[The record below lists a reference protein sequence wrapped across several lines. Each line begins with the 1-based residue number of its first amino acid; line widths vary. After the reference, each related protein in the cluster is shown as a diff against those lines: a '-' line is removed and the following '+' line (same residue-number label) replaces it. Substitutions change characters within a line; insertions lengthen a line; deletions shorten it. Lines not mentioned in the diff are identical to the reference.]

1 MNTRGDIAFY
11 LGENLAHKVCLGNEV
26 VWEQK
31 YLTVEPQYL
40 WLTESNNF
48 TDDVDILSNVVWNV
62 N

>member
-1 MNTRGDIAFY
+1 MNTRENIAFY
-11 LGENLAHKVCLGNEV
+11 LGDRPASKVCLGSEII
-26 VWEQK
+26 WEHK
-31 YLTVEPQYL
+31 YLNVEPQYL